1 MKELT
6 SWLGHLEPTRFPYDA
21 VIGEYR
27 RVGKHFVPEDLL
39 AALARARDAVEH
51 LADPYHG
58 SALLHRFLQTALDKW
73 DDRYDYPT
81 YTALAVL
88 PMPSVDDPPEQ
99 LPYALPRRD
108 RLVVQLIADLLGF
121 ELATADGRTD
131 LLPEMRPDSGI
142 TSKRYRLARRVA
154 APALRRLGL
163 AGEVTSSDPDQAARE
178 LCAAV
183 QPEMSALDRRILQ
196 LSMLPVYVAHD
207 EYMFIRVL
215 QLFEITFAL
224 LAVELRGAVYALA
237 AHEDC
242 TTAIRCIDVAATL
255 LRESAPLF
263 SLAATMQVEA
273 FRTFREFTDGASA
286 IQSRNY
292 KILESLCRKP
302 DADRLASAAFL
313 SVPEVRDRVLA
324 GNFTLEEAYQAGC
337 DSGYLTGAERDELT
351 AAMGRFAATMRRWR
365 RTHYSL
371 AVRMLGGQK
380 PGTGAT
386 DGTAYLKSVREIP
399 VFRSVEHAEGDVDR
413 ESA

>member
-21 VIGEYR
+21 VVREFR
-27 RVGKHFVPEDLL
+27 CVGKHFVCKELL
-39 AALARARDAVEH
+39 AMLARAREAVEH
-51 LADPYHG
+51 LPDPYHG

-73 DDRYDYPT
+73 DGRYDYPT
-81 YTALAVL
+81 YTGLALL

-108 RLVVQLIADLLGF
+108 RLVVQLIADLLSF
-121 ELATADGRTD
+121 ELATADGGSE
-131 LLPEMRPDSGI
+131 LMPEMRPDPRI
-142 TSKRYRLARRVA
+142 TIKRYRLARRVA

-163 AGEVTSSDPDQAARE
+163 AGAVTATDPEQAARE

-242 TTAIRCIDVAATL
+242 TTAIRCVDVAATL
-255 LRESAPLF
+255 MRESAPLF

-273 FRTFREFTDGASA
+273 FQTFREFTDGASA

-292 KILESLCRKP
+292 KILESLCRTP

-324 GNFTLEEAYQAGC
+324 GNFTLEEAFQGAC
-337 DSGYLTGAERDELT
+337 DSGYLTGAEREQLT
-351 AAMGRFAATMRRWR
+351 TAMGRFAGTLRRWR
-365 RTHYSL
+365 QTHYSI
-371 AVRMLGGQK
+371 AMRMLGDQK
-380 PGTGAT
+380 QGTGAT
-386 DGTAYLKSVREIP
+386 EGTGYLKAVREIP
-399 VFRSVEHAEGDVDR
+399 VFRSVEHTEGDVDL

>member
-21 VIGEYR
+21 VVREFL
-27 RVGKHFVPEDLL
+27 RVGKHFVPGDLL
-39 AALARARDAVEH
+39 AKLAWARDAVEH

-58 SALLHRFLQTALDKW
+58 SGLLHRFLHTALDKW
-73 DDRYDYPT
+73 DGRYDYPT
-81 YTALAVL
+81 YTGLALL

-99 LPYALPRRD
+99 LPSALPRRD
-108 RLVVQLIADLLGF
+108 RLVVQLIADLLSF
-121 ELATADGRTD
+121 ELATADGRSD
-131 LLPEMRPDSGI
+131 LLPEMRPDPR
-142 TSKRYRLARRVA
+142 TTTKRYRLARRVA

-163 AGEVTSSDPDQAARE
+163 AGDVTATDPEQAARE
-178 LCAAV
+178 LVAAV

-242 TTAIRCIDVAATL
+242 ATAIRCIDVAATL

-292 KILESLCRKP
+292 KILESLCRRP
-302 DADRLASAAFL
+302 DPDRLASAAFL
-313 SVPEVRDRVLA
+313 SVPEVRERVLA
-324 GNFTLEEAYQAGC
+324 GTYTLEEAFQGAC
-337 DSGYLTGAERDELT
+337 DSGHLTGAEREELT
-351 AAMGRFAATMRRWR
+351 TAMGRFAGTMRRWR
-365 RTHYSL
+365 QTHYSI
-371 AVRMLGGQK
+371 AVRMLGDQK
-380 PGTGAT
+380 QGTGAT
-386 DGTAYLKSVREIP
+386 EGTAYLKSVREIP
-399 VFRSVEHAEGDVDR
+399 VFRSVQHEEGDVDV